1 MDLKQTL
8 KKSLQSIW
16 IILKL
21 IIPIYIIADILFYY
35 NTLSYVSFL
44 IEPITTII
52 GLPKEAS
59 LSIISGM
66 FLNVYAS
73 IAFAAPLDLTI
84 HQWTILAVFV
94 GICHSLVVESVIM
107 KKIGLTNTYS
117 YVLRFVSGFIVAFIT
132 SIMPSSWFSAT
143 LKIDDT
149 FSINE
154 YNSVTELLYNSFL
167 NSINL
172 SIQVIILI
180 TALIF
185 IMDFIKTR
193 KFIKESKKN
202 VSKGFS
208 LTVGIILGITY
219 GAGILIDEAKSGNM
233 KKEDLFF
240 IGTFLMICHAVIE
253 DTLLFVIFGAD
264 FTMAVVIRTVAAI
277 VISYILLLFY
287 KRNQNS
293 KFLNKYVDSKNK
305 LNIYRKTYFYIKA
318 TIPVTSFN

>member
-1 MDLKQTL
+1 MDLKSTL
-8 KKSLQSIW
+8 KKSLSSIW

-44 IEPITTII
+44 VEPITTAI
-52 GLPKEAS
+52 GLPPEAS

-73 IAFAAPLDLTI
+73 IAFAAPLDLNI

-94 GICHSLVVESVIM
+94 GICHSLIVESVIM
-107 KKIGLTNTYS
+107 KKIGLSNTYS
-117 YVLRFVSGFIVAFIT
+117 YSLRIVAGFIVAFFT
-132 SIMPSSWFSAT
+132 SIMPKEWFSAS
-143 LKIDDT
+143 LQINDT
-149 FSINE
+149 FSTNE
-154 YNSVTELLYNSFL
+154 YSSLKDLLYNSFL
-167 NSINL
+167 NAIEL
-172 SIQVIILI
+172 SITVIILI

-193 KFIKESKKN
+193 KFIRESKKN

-219 GAGILIDEAKSGNM
+219 GAGILINEVENGNI
-233 KKEDLFF
+233 KKEDIFF
-240 IGTFLMICHAVIE
+240 IGTFLMICHAIIE

-264 FTMAVVIRTVAAI
+264 FTMAVLIRTLAAI
-277 VISYILLLFY
+277 IISYVLLLFY
-287 KRNQNS
+287 RKKENI
-293 KFLNKYVDSKNK
+293 KYNK
-305 LNIYRKTYFYIKA
+305 I
-318 TIPVTSFN
+318 